1 MNQDPPTHCIMF
13 LSRDIFDEYIS
24 IKIVYCYLKYY
35 GLFPYSKYSSTL
47 IIAIKNSTW
56 LSHS

>member
-47 IIAIKNSTW
+47 IIAIKNST
-56 LSHS
+56 